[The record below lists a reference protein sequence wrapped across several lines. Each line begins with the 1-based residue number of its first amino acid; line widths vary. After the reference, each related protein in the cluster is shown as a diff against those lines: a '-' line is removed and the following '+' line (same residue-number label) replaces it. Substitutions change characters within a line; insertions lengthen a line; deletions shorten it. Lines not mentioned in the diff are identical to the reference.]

1 MVDVFKALSVP
12 TRRAIVDE
20 LRQRDGRSLF
30 ELYARLVTSY
40 GLTSSRQAVSQ
51 HLDVLE
57 AVGLV
62 TARRK
67 GRYKLLF
74 LDTAPLTPI
83 VESWLA
89 DRPASSPSH
98 LPNPAA
104 GGARAG
110 MRVTWVSVFV
120 DDQEHARQFYID
132 VLGFIAKHDVPL
144 GQDRWVTVVS
154 PLDPGGIEL
163 VLEPASSS
171 ARQFRDALTA
181 EGTPF
186 SSFAVD
192 DVDTEYQRLLGG
204 GVHFTQ
210 PPTRMGETT
219 TAVFDD
225 TCGNLIQIHHQARP
239 SNNPGT
245 GNKESND

>member
-1 MVDVFKALSVP
+1 MTDVFKALSDP
-12 TRRAIVDE
+12 TRQAIVDE
-20 LRQRDGRSLF
+20 LRERDGQSLF
-30 ELYARLVTSY
+30 ELYARLATNH

-62 TARRK
+62 TTERK
-67 GRYKLLF
+67 GRYKMLF
-74 LDTAPLTPI
+74 LNTAPLAPI

-89 DRPASSPSH
+89 ESTEPSPSRATTA
-98 LPNPAA
+98 PAA
-104 GGARAG
+104 GSVKRAG

-120 DDQEHARQFYID
+120 DDQEHALRFYTD
-132 VLGFIAKHDVPL
+132 VLGFVTKHDVPV
-144 GQDRWVTVVS
+144 GEDRWITVVS
-154 PLDPGGIEL
+154 PLDPNGVEL
-163 VLEPASSS
+163 VLEPTSPP

-186 SSFAVD
+186 NSFAVD
-192 DVDTEYQRLLGG
+192 DVNVEYQRLQGI

-210 PPTRMGETT
+210 PPTVMGETT

-225 TCGNLIQIHHQARP
+225 TCGNLIQIHHHVDQP
-239 SNNPGT
+239 VGEPGHQ
-245 GNKESND
+245 E